1 MWIVLAFLS
10 ALFAGVTSI
19 LSKIGVE
26 NINSN
31 LATAIRTFVVLIM
44 AWIIVIFTGSLEGI
58 GDISYKTFF
67 FLIISGIA
75 TGASWLCYFRA
86 IQLGNVSKVSVIDK
100 TSTIMAILLAFIILK
115 ESISFNGII
124 GIIVIGVGTYMM
136 TVTKKETIENTSG
149 KSWIIY
155 AFASAIFAALTGIL
169 GKIGIE
175 NIDSNLGTAIR
186 TLVVLIISI
195 GIVVFRKNY
204 KEIKSIGKKSWVFLT
219 LSGIATGAS
228 WLCYYRALQIG
239 SASVVVPIDKLSIV
253 VTVVFSSFVL
263 KEKVS
268 IKAWIGLVLIVVGTF
283 LLI

>member
-44 AWIIVIFTGSLEGI
+44 AWLIVIFTGSLEGI
-58 GDISYKTFF
+58 GGISYKTLF

-115 ESISFNGII
+115 ESISFNGVI

-136 TVTKKETIENTSG
+136 TVTKKESIENTSG

-155 AFASAIFAALTGIL
+155 AFGSAIFAALTGIL

-195 GIVVFRKNY
+195 GIVVFKKNY

-253 VTVVFSSFVL
+253 VTVVFSSLVL

-268 IKAWIGLVLIVVGTF
+268 IKSWIGLILIVVGTF